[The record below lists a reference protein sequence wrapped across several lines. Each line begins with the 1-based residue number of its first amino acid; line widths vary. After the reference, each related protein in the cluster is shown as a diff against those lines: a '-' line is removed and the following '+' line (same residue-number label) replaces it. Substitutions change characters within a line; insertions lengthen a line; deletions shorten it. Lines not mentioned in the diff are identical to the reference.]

1 MQPIDS
7 TRPSGPVMTSTY
19 QSWSVQINAA
29 PLPDDLTELLQL
41 KTARCKSMQRA
52 VHWSE
57 SGWPDLNRR
66 LPAPKAG
73 ALAKLS
79 YTPFVQQYLTA

>member
-1 MQPIDS
+1 MVD
-7 TRPSGPVMTSTY
+7 RSGPRS
-19 QSWSVQINAA
+19 
-29 PLPDDLTELLQL
+29 ELRGPQ
-41 KTARCKSMQRA
+41 
-52 VHWSE
+52 

-79 YTPFVQQYLTA
+79 YTPLVVMVAGRMDGRKAERVHLASSNDVRNASASGPATNSFDPVTVT